1 MKITDKTGTGSPN
14 SKLEGKFREIFNKS
28 PLGIIFYDE
37 EGNTFDANK
46 SALDIMGIP
55 KLEDILGFNLFMN
68 PYIQDR
74 KDELLVEGSINFQAP
89 LDLDLMKTLGFY
101 SPTKNGIV
109 FLDYTIY
116 VIDSGYLVQ
125 IQDITEHK
133 QVEKSLVNGEEK
145 YKHLIETA
153 NSIILHWKPDGTI
166 TFMNPYGLRFFGYKK
181 EELIGKNIGILLPR
195 VDSSG
200 KDLKKLIQDIVDSPQ
215 LYEINENENVRRD
228 GSRAW
233 IAWTNKVI
241 LDEDGQPLEILSIG
255 NDITEHKKADERLK
269 KKRELLQAIIDT
281 IPVMITI
288 YDPQLKTIQFN
299 KNFREVLGWNEED
312 VKHNDFMSVFY
323 PDPEYRKMVQDY
335 MQSLTS
341 GWRDFKITAKDGS
354 IVDSSWANV
363 RIPDGR
369 QVGIGI
375 DIRERKMMEEELMRA
390 RDNSEIKVQE
400 RTAELK
406 YQADLLKNVN
416 DAIIATDSEFNI
428 TSWNKAAERIFGW
441 KSDEVMG
448 KNTNS
453 ILQIEYPNAEKEEV
467 IKSMGEKGSFKGET
481 IYKRKDGTTIPIEST
496 VMALKDKNNNIT
508 GWVAVNR
515 DITERKQVEEEIN
528 NLIINLKRS
537 NEELEHFAYVAS
549 HDLQEPLRTI
559 ASFTQLLE
567 RRYKNRLDS
576 DADEF
581 MDYIVEAAVR
591 MKEQIEGLL
600 EYSRVATKGKEFEII
615 DMDEI
620 LNITIQSLDTSIKE
634 SNAEIT
640 YEELPDVMG
649 DGVQLQRVFQN
660 LLSNAIKFRKCEETL
675 KVHISVYKDENKDNY
690 VFSIKDNGIGIEEQY
705 LKRIFTIFQRL
716 HTRDKYKGTGIG
728 LSIVKRIVE
737 RHGGHIWAESEFGK
751 GSTFYFTLPCLKN

>member
-1 MKITDKTGTGSPN
+1 
-14 SKLEGKFREIFNKS
+14 
-28 PLGIIFYDE
+28 
-37 EGNTFDANK
+37 
-46 SALDIMGIP
+46 
-55 KLEDILGFNLFMN
+55 
-68 PYIQDR
+68 
-74 KDELLVEGSINFQAP
+74 
-89 LDLDLMKTLGFY
+89 
-101 SPTKNGIV
+101 
-109 FLDYTIY
+109 
-116 VIDSGYLVQ
+116 
-125 IQDITEHK
+125 
-133 QVEKSLVNGEEK
+133 
-145 YKHLIETA
+145 
-153 NSIILHWKPDGTI
+153 
-166 TFMNPYGLRFFGYKK
+166 MNPYGLRFFGYKK
-181 EELIGKNIGILLPR
+181 EELIGKNIGILLPL

-200 KDLKKLIQDIVDSPQ
+200 KDLKRLIQDIVGSPQ

-255 NDITEHKKADERLK
+255 NDITEHKKADESLK

-299 KNFREVLGWNEED
+299 KNFREVLGWSEED

-341 GWRDFKITAKDGS
+341 GWRDFKVTAKDGS

-390 RDNSEIKVQE
+390 RDNSEIKVRE

-441 KSDEVMG
+441 KSEEVMG

-467 IKSMGEKGSFKGET
+467 IKSMREKGSFKGET

-620 LNITIQSLDTSIKE
+620 LDITIQSLDTSIKE

-660 LLSNAIKFRKCEETL
+660 LLSNAIKFRKCEESL

-716 HTRDKYKGTGIG
+716 HTWDKYKGTGIG

-751 GSTFYFTLPCLKN
+751 GSTFYFTLPFLKN